1 MLERL
6 IIHIRFIILFMY
18 LTDIY
23 NLLICCDW
31 VSGRSNIIEREVNKQ
46 VGDLFQDKKGLKVW
60 LYINYIE
67 VPVLHSIDLY
77 KVIAINILF
86 NYFNNLEN

>member
-1 MLERL
+1 MWDFCIWNWCKCRSGIERWEL
-6 IIHIRFIILFMY
+6 VREEGG
-18 LTDIY
+18 
-23 NLLICCDW
+23 
-31 VSGRSNIIEREVNKQ
+31 SGRSNIIEREVNKQ